1 MNRSI
6 LTIII
11 IGSLSFLLAS
21 KDDVAIPEKINTITA
36 KANGTESSDMLSI
49 PLMLNYQG
57 KLTDAAGYSV
67 SDSTY
72 SITFRLF
79 TEPSGGSAYWTET
92 QSVSTHS
99 GLYNVLLGGM
109 TAIPNIPSDGNC
121 YLEMQVNP
129 NSPMTP
135 RIRLVSTAYAYIS
148 RKADSANYATSAP
161 LVRPITPPIYS
172 DEIRDT
178 TINSEQIK
186 DGAIENAKLTANAV
200 TTDKIQNGTITR
212 QDVTSNFK
220 APFSDTADY
229 ARLAPAADSTRIAG
243 NSHKLQGKDTSALDT
258 RYVNEGQINS
268 VASVMVQDS
277 AVTMI
282 KINRSGAGIGNV
294 IKWTNIGWAPSI
306 DSAGGAPVGPA
317 GGDLTGTYPNPS
329 IANNAVT
336 NAKLADGSVTNT
348 KIAPG
353 ITDTKITGT
362 GSLISNFNA
371 DLLDGQHSS
380 YFLTPANDYGRQGV
394 ATDLYENNST
404 LTNLYINE
412 GQTAGGNLTGTYPNP
427 TIANNVINSNKII
440 DGTVSGA
447 DLAKPCSL
455 WASVSSPNAVLSIKN
470 TTNGNG
476 IIIDSAGGSGIR
488 VNRAGDYGIWLN
500 RANTGGLVVDSCGGN
515 GFEVNRASTYGVH
528 VTRANINGVHIDS
541 AGNYGVYATGTT
553 GGVYGGSAAGTGVR
567 AYSGSG
573 NALAVQGTSSFSGQ
587 ITSTLTTGTAPI
599 NVNSNTVCPNLNA
612 DLLDGLH
619 SSNFSTT
626 STDFGRSG
634 VATDLYE
641 GTSSLSSKYAAISH
655 NHDASYI
662 NDGTGEVNA
671 TNDFNF
677 PSSTFIS
684 NLDADYLDGQH
695 GAYYRNASNINAG
708 TLGETYLS
716 SNVTLLN
723 NAQTV
728 SGLKTFNPSTGIIPF
743 AVDATKNGVVANL
756 NADMLDGQQA
766 AGFAT
771 ATHSHDV
778 TYVNEGQLSSISSTM
793 IQDAAV
799 TMSKLDQAGAA
810 VGQTIKWTGTIW
822 APRNDSV
829 NSPPTGPAGG
839 DLTGTYPNPTIASN
853 TITTVKIADGNV
865 TDAKIA
871 SGISDT
877 KISGTGNLVAS
888 LNADMLDGQHAA
900 GFAGSTHNHDA
911 TYVNE
916 AQVNSI
922 STSML
927 QNSAVTN
934 LKLGSDAVT
943 ADKIL
948 DGTILAADLSFTPAA
963 RPISPGV
970 ATNEI
975 ADSAVT
981 SVKIVD
987 NSISGMDIA
996 KPCTLNAG
1004 IAYPG
1009 VVLRVRNTGNG
1020 NGITVDSAGWSGLL
1034 VRKAGYYG
1042 VQVDSANEGL
1052 YVNHAVD
1059 NGIYINNAVNNG
1071 VYINNAGLA
1080 GVSIS
1085 NSNSVGIIAYSNSVG
1100 GKFIADK
1107 DSAEGLYA
1115 YSYSADPNDTAIV
1128 AYGKGFAT
1136 GGWSL
1141 GLDGGEGLSIVS
1153 PKQNIITAGTATIRD
1168 GECDITFDKIFSEN
1182 LAPVTAVKIIITPS
1196 DIPAGLVSVTEK
1208 SHNGFKAKLLP
1219 LQELSKFKTN
1229 PSFDWLAIGELK
1241 KREITPDVKAQWDK
1255 LMQERE
1261 AGRKG
1266 DRD

>member
-11 IGSLSFLLAS
+11 IGSLSLLLAG
-21 KDDVAIPEKINTITA
+21 KDDVLVTKKINITTA
-36 KANGTESSDMLSI
+36 KTNSTESADILSI

-57 KLTDAAGYSV
+57 KLTDAAGYAV
-67 SDSTY
+67 NDSSY

-79 TEPSGGSAYWTET
+79 TEPSGGSAYWTEN

-99 GLYNVLLGGM
+99 GLFNVLLGNT
-109 TAIPNIPSDGNC
+109 TAIPDIPSDGNC

-129 NSPMTP
+129 NSPMAP
-135 RIRLVSTAYAYIS
+135 RIRLVSSAYSYLAK
-148 RKADSANYATSAP
+148 KADSANYAASAP
-161 LVRPITPPIYS
+161 LVRPITPPIYN

-178 TINSEQIK
+178 TINSGKIK
-186 DGAIENAKLTANAV
+186 DGAVENTKLAMNAV

-212 QDVTSNFK
+212 QDVTVNFK

-258 RYVNEGQINS
+258 RYVNEGQTNS
-268 VASVMVQDS
+268 VLSAMIQDS

-282 KINRSGAGIGNV
+282 KINRSGAIIGNV
-294 IKWTNIGWAPSI
+294 IKWTNIGWAAIP
-306 DSAGGAPVGPA
+306 DSAGGSPVGPA

-336 NAKLADGSVTNT
+336 NAKLADGSVGNT

-362 GSLISNFNA
+362 GSIITNFNA

-394 ATDLYENNST
+394 ATDLYEGNST

-427 TIANNVINSNKII
+427 TIANNVINSAKII
-440 DGTVSGA
+440 DGSVSGA

-455 WASVSSPNAVLSIKN
+455 WASVSSPNAVLSIRN

-476 IIIDSAGGSGIR
+476 VVIDSTGGSGIR
-488 VNRAGDYGIWLN
+488 VNRAGDYGLWLN
-500 RANTGGLVVDSCGGN
+500 RANSGGMVIDSCGGN
-515 GFEVNRASTYGVH
+515 GFEVNRASIYGVH
-528 VTRANINGVHIDS
+528 VTRANVNGVHIDS
-541 AGNYGVYATGTT
+541 AGNYGVYAIGTT
-553 GGVYGGSAAGTGVR
+553 GGVYGGSTAGTGVR

-587 ITSTLTTGTAPI
+587 ITSTLTTGTAPL

-634 VATDLYE
+634 VAADLYE
-641 GTSSLSSKYAAISH
+641 GTSPLSSKYAAINH
-655 NHDASYI
+655 NHDAAYI
-662 NDGTGEVNA
+662 NDGAGEINA

-677 PSSTFIS
+677 VSPTQIT

-695 GAYYRNASNINAG
+695 GAFYRNASNINAG
-708 TLGETYLS
+708 TLSENYLP
-716 SNVTLLN
+716 SNVMFLN
-723 NAQTV
+723 NDQTV
-728 SGLKTFNPSTGIIPF
+728 SGLKTFNPSAGIIPF
-743 AVDATKNGVVANL
+743 SVDATKNGVVANL
-756 NADMLDGQQA
+756 DADMLDGQHA

-771 ATHSHDV
+771 ANHNHDA
-778 TYVNEGQLSSISSTM
+778 TYVNEGQLSSISTGM
-793 IQDAAV
+793 IQDGAV

-810 VGQTIKWTGTIW
+810 VNQVIKWNGTTW

-829 NSPPTGPAGG
+829 NSAPTGPAGG
-839 DLTGTYPNPTIASN
+839 DLTGTYPNPSIASN
-853 TITTVKIADGNV
+853 AITTVKIADGNV

-888 LNADMLDGQHAA
+888 FNADMLDGQHAA
-900 GFAGSTHNHDA
+900 GFASANHNHDSI
-911 TYVNE
+911 YVNE
-916 AQVNSI
+916 GQTNSI
-922 STSML
+922 TTTML
-927 QNSAVTN
+927 QDGAVTN
-934 LKLGSDAVT
+934 SKLGSNAVT
-943 ADKIL
+943 TDKIL
-948 DGTILAADLSFTPAA
+948 NGTILAEDLSFTPAA

-981 SVKIVD
+981 SLKIMD
-987 NSISGMDIA
+987 NSISGTDIA

-1009 VVLRVRNTGNG
+1009 VVLRVRNTSTGS
-1020 NGITVDSAGWSGLL
+1020 GITVDSAGWSGLM
-1034 VRKAGYYG
+1034 VRKAATYG
-1042 VQVDSANEGL
+1042 IQVDSANQGL

-1059 NGIYINNAVNNG
+1059 NGVYINHSVNNGLYINNTDQVG
-1071 VYINNAGLA
+1071 VY
-1080 GVSIS
+1080 IS
-1085 NSNSVGIIAYSNSVG
+1085 NSNRVGIVAYSDAVG
-1100 GKFIADK
+1100 GKFIANK

-1115 YSYSADPNDTAIV
+1115 YSYLADPNDTAIV

-1136 GGWSL
+1136 GGWSS

-1153 PKQNIITAGTATIRD
+1153 PKQNIITTGTGAIKD
-1168 GECDITFDKIFSEN
+1168 GVCDITFDKIFSEN
-1182 LAPVTAVKIIITPS
+1182 LTLGTSVKIIITPS
-1196 DIPAGLVSVTEK
+1196 DIPAGLISVTEK
-1208 SHNGFKAKLLP
+1208 SPNGFKAKLLP
-1219 LQELSKFKTN
+1219 LQELSKYKTN
-1229 PSFDWLAIGELK
+1229 PSFDWIAIGELK
-1241 KREITPDVKAQWDK
+1241 KREITPDAKAQWDK

-1266 DRD
+1266 N